1 MDALWERWIRPYTGI
16 IIISIKLFRFTKRR
30 HTNQLPTPTSS
41 ENTVRPERWPEDLL
55 SAVSM
60 DVQGWWFS
68 SEYSVRRG
76 AIRTF
81 YMG

>member
-1 MDALWERWIRPYTGI
+1 M
-16 IIISIKLFRFTKRR
+16 KRR

-60 DVQGWWFS
+60 DVQGWWIS
-68 SEYSVRRG
+68 SEHSVRWG
-76 AIRTF
+76 ALCSIYLRKESDF
-81 YMG
+81 